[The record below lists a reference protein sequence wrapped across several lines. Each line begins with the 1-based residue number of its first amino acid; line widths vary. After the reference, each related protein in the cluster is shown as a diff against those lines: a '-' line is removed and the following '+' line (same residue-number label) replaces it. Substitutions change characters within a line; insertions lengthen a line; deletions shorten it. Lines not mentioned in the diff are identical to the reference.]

1 MRNTKSSVLV
11 LIKTIK
17 YILIAAVLL
26 ILIAVV
32 VLYKYNTRREYEDKS
47 ILNIFGKQRI
57 YTQMMGKDANRLYY
71 LVKEKNQVNIGE
83 AEVQI
88 NKEIASLRINLQ
100 EERDRFA
107 SNLEA
112 FHNYHIYI
120 NGRKLYIDAEVIN
133 QSEYLKQIDVLW
145 EEFDFAIHEIIEA
158 DNTQEIINGARFI
171 NNNNLLL
178 LSLSDSLFQQVQD
191 STIKADRRYEHLAY
205 TLIGLQV
212 FIIIV
217 SLIGLSNYLFRPYYQ
232 LYTGLS
238 EIGLTNMTTR
248 NNIPTRRNVKPMVDE
263 VNGIFLKI
271 TNLISLI
278 ENMNNNNSF
287 MEILTYINKTFSTF
301 IPFNYIGIALM
312 SNDKKMIKASYG
324 VTDGSVTGLTE
335 KLMGLGW
342 YLNETSLDQVLE
354 SGEAR
359 IINDLEQYCEGAP
372 LKLYNKM
379 LLEFGIRASIA
390 LPLKVNKEPVGMIF
404 FSSINKNVY
413 TKEHSNFLSTLA
425 NSIAISLNQNIITK
439 DIIFSSILALA
450 KLSEARDEDTGEHM
464 ERMAKYS
471 RLISKLLYEN
481 ELYTDIITLEYI
493 DKIYEFSPLHDIG
506 KVGIMDDILLK
517 PGKLTEKEFIEMK
530 RHAQF
535 GGQVLRTADKKLHDK
550 GKSLFAIGIEI
561 AEAHHEKWDGSGY
574 PFGKKG
580 EEIPLSARIVA
591 VADVF
596 DALTSK
602 RPYKEAFPLED
613 SFRIIEEGKGK
624 HFDPTIVD
632 VVLQNRDQVENLYRK
647 FNRTKG

>member
-238 EIGLTNMTTR
+238 DIGLTNVTTR

-602 RPYKEAFPLED
+602 RPYKEAFSLED

>member
-238 EIGLTNMTTR
+238 DIGLTNVTTR

-413 TKEHSNFLSTLA
+413 TKEHSNFLGTLA

-550 GKSLFAIGIEI
+550 GKSLFGIGIEI

-602 RPYKEAFPLED
+602 RPYKEAFSLED

>member
-191 STIKADRRYEHLAY
+191 STIKADRQYEHLAY

-238 EIGLTNMTTR
+238 DIGLTNVTTR

-602 RPYKEAFPLED
+602 RPYKEAFSLED